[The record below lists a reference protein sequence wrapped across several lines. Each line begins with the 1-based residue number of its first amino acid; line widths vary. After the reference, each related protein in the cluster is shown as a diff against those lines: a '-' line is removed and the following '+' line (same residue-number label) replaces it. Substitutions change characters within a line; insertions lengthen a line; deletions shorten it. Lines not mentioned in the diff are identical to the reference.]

1 MVGAAD
7 TKQAGDA
14 GDAVS
19 GQREQVAGLP
29 AVLALCPP
37 GARVAAWHRGERPAA
52 SGEPL
57 SAWEPVIN
65 SPARPVDPATLTERR
80 ADSLVCGVTPMT
92 TLPGRWPRHQARGV
106 LPVAVPAAR
115 RAAADTLDDL
125 FSGSAAVSRAWA

>member
-52 SGEPL
+52 SWEPL

-80 ADSLVCGVTPMT
+80 AHSLVCGGTPT
-92 TLPGRWPRHQARGV
+92 TPPPRPWPRHHPR
-106 LPVAVPAAR
+106 AV
-115 RAAADTLDDL
+115 
-125 FSGSAAVSRAWA
+125 V